1 MKRQVYSA
9 SEAKLKRAYYDVRS
23 CIYDIWTNDE
33 VGEFRN
39 SFFDPKLL
47 CNIELKEYFNNLV
60 DNNGR
65 PTGSFSDQ
73 IFRKRF
79 DLFEDGVTTY
89 IEESNYSDEIKEAMF
104 DYFYNLTQI
113 DYNRNLSL
121 NREDK
126 VAKTWYKMIADG
138 IRPSSRQFDMVI
150 GEDWKRWKQW

>member
-9 SEAKLKRAYYDVRS
+9 SRSKLKRAYHDVRQ

-47 CNIELKEYFNNLV
+47 CNTELKEYFNNV
-60 DNNGR
+60 ASNDGK
-65 PTGSFSDQ
+65 PTESFSDQ

-79 DLFEDGVTTY
+79 DLFEDGVTAY

-104 DYFYNLTQI
+104 DYSYNLTQI
-113 DYNRNLSL
+113 DYNRNLYL
-121 NREDK
+121 NREDNI
-126 VAKTWYKMIADG
+126 VKTWYKIIADG
-138 IRPSSRQFDMVI
+138 KRPASKQFEIVI
-150 GEDWKRWKQW
+150 GEEWGR